1 MDLFTKKMFLSLT
14 NCYPFQQLIIV
25 KKWGS
30 LNATER
36 REIQKTL
43 WNHYGSL
50 TQNVPK
56 MQREKIAH
64 LIALIGKREFP
75 DDGSYK
81 CAFRHGQPQ

>member
-1 MDLFTKKMFLSLT
+1 MFSFLW
-14 NCYPFQQLIIV
+14 FQLIIV

-30 LNATER
+30 LSTTER

-43 WNHYGSL
+43 WNYYASL
-50 TQNVPK
+50 AHNVPK

-75 DDGSYK
+75 DDGK
-81 CAFRHGQPQ
+81 

>member
-1 MDLFTKKMFLSLT
+1 MFSFLS
-14 NCYPFQQLIIV
+14 FQLIIV

-30 LNATER
+30 LSTTER

-43 WNHYGSL
+43 WNYYGSL
-50 TQNVPK
+50 AHNVPK

-75 DDGSYK
+75 DDGNY
-81 CAFRHGQPQ
+81 